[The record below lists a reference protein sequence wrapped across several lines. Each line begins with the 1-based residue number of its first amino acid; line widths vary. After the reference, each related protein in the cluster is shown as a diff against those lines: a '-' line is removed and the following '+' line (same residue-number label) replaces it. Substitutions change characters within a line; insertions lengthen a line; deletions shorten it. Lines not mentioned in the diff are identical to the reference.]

1 MRFRHFVVP
10 FLALLSFCFTRSAW
24 SQLTYTVPIVDKSDS
39 RSPLKISGTASFTE
53 LIVANSV
60 KSSSTFKVDARN
72 VGDKAIILVLAFVDQ
87 AGPHGV
93 GTHQVIQRDHFFW
106 GNIAPGES
114 IVLARGPLAKR
125 PSACCISP
133 RGPASEPKAEI
144 RVEYVQFIDGSTF
157 GNKTTAK
164 DILGTRSAIFDA
176 LRRLDNAS
184 NSENFLALL
193 EQKIQP
199 EEADTF
205 LETFRRT
212 RKSHGTAAARAQVHK
227 GLTAAAAHAAAM
239 RSFRARFWCRT
250 KTSRSRWRT
259 APPS

>member
-1 MRFRHFVVP
+1 MRFRQFVAG
-10 FLALLSFCFTRSAW
+10 FLVVLSFCLTRSAW
-24 SQLTYTVPIVDKSDS
+24 PQLTYTVPVVDQSDS

-72 VGDKAIILVLAFVDQ
+72 VGDKAIILVLVYVDE

-133 RGPASEPKAEI
+133 RGPANEPKAEI

-157 GNKTTAK
+157 GNETTAK
-164 DILGTRSAIFDA
+164 DILGTRSAILDA
-176 LRRLDNAS
+176 LGRLDNAS

-193 EQKIQP
+193 AQKIQP
-199 EEADTF
+199 EDADIF

-212 RKSHGTAAARAQVHK
+212 RKSHGTAAARAQVHR
-227 GLTAAAAHAAAM
+227 GVTAATAHAASM
-239 RSFRARFWCRT
+239 RAVQAER
-250 KTSRSRWRT
+250 
-259 APPS
+259 

>member
-1 MRFRHFVVP
+1 MRFRQFVAG
-10 FLALLSFCFTRSAW
+10 FLVVLSFCLTRSAW
-24 SQLTYTVPIVDKSDS
+24 PQLTYTVRVVDKSDS
-39 RSPLKISGTASFTE
+39 RSPLQISGTASFAE

-60 KSSSTFKVDARN
+60 KSSSTFKVNARN
-72 VGDKAIILVLAFVDQ
+72 VGDKAIILMLVYVDE

-93 GTHQVIQRDHFFW
+93 GTRQVIQRDHFFW

-133 RGPASEPKAEI
+133 RGPANEPKAEI

-157 GNKTTAK
+157 GNETTAK
-164 DILGTRSAIFDA
+164 DILGTRSAILDA

-193 EQKIQP
+193 AQKIQP
-199 EEADTF
+199 EDADIF

-227 GLTAAAAHAAAM
+227 GVTAAAAHAASM
-239 RSFRARFWCRT
+239 RAVQAER
-250 KTSRSRWRT
+250 
-259 APPS
+259 